1 LCAIIAIMFNFSVHQ
16 VQLFFV
22 QLDGL
27 ETGWRHG
34 VKRSRLEIDIPH
46 HDFL

>member
-1 LCAIIAIMFNFSVHQ
+1 MAIIFNFFMHQ
-16 VQLFFV
+16 VQLFYV

-34 VKRSRLEIDIPH
+34 VKRSGLKIDIPH

>member
-1 LCAIIAIMFNFSVHQ
+1 MHQ
-16 VQLFFV
+16 VQLFYV

-46 HDFL
+46 YDFL